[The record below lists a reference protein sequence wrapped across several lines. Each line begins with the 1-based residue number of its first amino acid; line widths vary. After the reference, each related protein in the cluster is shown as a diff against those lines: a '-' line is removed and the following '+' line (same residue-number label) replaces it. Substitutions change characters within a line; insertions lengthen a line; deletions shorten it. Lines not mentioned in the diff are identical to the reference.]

1 MPPKKKTEE
10 VFDFAAMAA
19 EEDNRTAGAVF
30 DTKLERGVAAKPAIT
45 TNGGFLP
52 TARRK
57 SSLFVDRTVKEI
69 RRKMDAWSYSRYKDW
84 VTCPYKC
91 YLKHVMKIREP
102 GSPAMDRGNH
112 AHKVAEDFLLGK
124 ITWDEAQALALESG
138 DKKRFGPKA
147 KAISLTNLR
156 KDFELAAKS
165 SPIVEEQWG
174 FMSDW
179 SETGWFGPGTW
190 LRVKLDLCYQTKKT
204 KMLVVDFK
212 TGQKYADH
220 SEQADLYALSAFIKF
235 PHIREIDVQYWY
247 LDLGEKTFAKFT
259 RAEMQPLIDRWG
271 QKTSPMMNDT
281 IYPCRPG
288 PYCRWC
294 FHSKYF
300 AGGSGKCEH

>member
-10 VFDFAAMAA
+10 TFDFAAMAA

-102 GSPAMDRGNH
+102 DQPAMARGTFI
-112 AHKVAEDFLLGK
+112 HKVAEDLAQGK
-124 ITWDEAQALALESG
+124 ITWDEAQVLAKQAG
-138 DKKRFGPKA
+138 DKKLYGPKA
-147 KAISLTNLR
+147 KEITLLPFK

-165 SPIVEEQWG
+165 KPVVEEQWG
-174 FMSDW
+174 FSAEW
-179 SETGWFGPGTW
+179 EEVGWFGPRTW
-190 LRVKLDLCYQTKKT
+190 LRVKLDLNFATGKT
-204 KMLVVDFK
+204 VLSVI
-212 TGQKYADH
+212 DH
-220 SEQADLYALSAFIKF
+220 KSGRIYPDHAEQADLYALSSFIKY
-235 PHIREIDVQYWY
+235 PHVKKIVVGFWY
-247 LDLGEKTFAKFT
+247 LDLGEKTFAKFDRSEMPALIKRWEDKT
-259 RAEMQPLIDRWG
+259 R
-271 QKTSPMMNDT
+271 PMMNDT

-300 AGGSGKCEH
+300 AGGSAKCEH